1 MNSNMRSSRS
11 GERDSTRLKSRKR
24 SATDGAPSRRKRTA
38 NGRSTKRSKS
48 VAKPNS
54 EMVKRTPAPAKR
66 AMRYRMSP
74 IEFRAIAR
82 EVLPDMRQDDIA
94 DMLMLAPRTMR
105 RWLKGDSEIDG
116 SSTALLRML
125 RAGLI
130 SRYQIKDALEQPPGL
145 SL

>member
-1 MNSNMRSSRS
+1 MQ
-11 GERDSTRLKSRKR
+11 
-24 SATDGAPSRRKRTA
+24 
-38 NGRSTKRSKS
+38 
-48 VAKPNS
+48 
-54 EMVKRTPAPAKR
+54 
-66 AMRYRMSP
+66 RYRMSP

-145 SL
+145 SP